1 MVESFKYHPGPGAA
15 VVEETLFIVFALV
28 EGPFKFA
35 LLLKGPVQL
44 FGPHPP
50 AHPIID
56 NWPFEPQSPVAFL

>member
-28 EGPFKFA
+28 EDPFKFA

-50 AHPIID
+50 TQPIFD
-56 NWPFEPQSPVAFL
+56 N